1 MSEDEMLKAFDE
13 IKEEVL
19 DGYYA
24 SPETG
29 LELRRKLLAVGA
41 GCTTDELVRVMK
53 KWIQINDPEFFKEK
67 CMS

>member
-29 LELRRKLLAVGA
+29 PEILPVFLAVGA
-41 GCTTDELVRVMK
+41 GCTPDEFVQAIK
-53 KWIQINDPEFFKEK
+53 KWIQINDPEFFKK
-67 CMS
+67 FVSS